1 LGYSFL
7 LVLRKGEEFINRGLF
22 IQAKGQQRKTR
33 YIFKDICPPLGC
45 DNIDELKYQSPILR
59 VAHFVFFDVKVSSTL
74 TTAVPS
80 TEKTGEKQLGPVN
93 APAALLYV
101 RSLSAVAGQTN
112 VGRCRG
118 QVSRGRVAAR
128 SALPVPPLYVPL
140 CLLASLNTFSF
151 PFGWP
156 STVTGRDPNGSQQRV
171 AAEELGRWKQL
182 DKIHRQ
188 YHQ

>member
-1 LGYSFL
+1 LGSFL
-7 LVLRKGEEFINRGLF
+7 LVLRKGEEFIDRGLF

-118 QVSRGRVAAR
+118 QVSRERVARAFRSACAAAVR
-128 SALPVPPLYVPL
+128 SALLARFPKHILFSVWLAIYRDWPGSKWQPATCSCRRAWPLE
-140 CLLASLNTFSF
+140 
-151 PFGWP
+151 
-156 STVTGRDPNGSQQRV
+156 
-171 AAEELGRWKQL
+171 AAR
-182 DKIHRQ
+182 
-188 YHQ
+188 